1 MVHIEQIAYEAERL
15 EFFSQKMIRAQQR
28 YNRLFNALPASEPY
42 LSEKRQEVDD
52 AARISHFYHDVVEML
67 EQKLKES

>member
-1 MVHIEQIAYEAERL
+1 MTYIKQITYDVERL
-15 EFFSQKMIRAQQR
+15 DFFTRKMNKAQKR
-28 YNRLFNALPASEPY
+28 YNRLFKALPASEPY